1 MMKMLKMLKML
12 LLFGLCCSGLTLY
25 YIYTHTFI
33 YLYIIYLYICQ
44 CLDVLLFLM
53 SAGLIKHQLVEY

>member
-1 MMKMLKMLKML
+1 MMKMLKVMKML
-12 LLFGLCCSGLTLY
+12 LLFGLCCSGLTLH

-33 YLYIIYLYICQ
+33 YLYICQ
-44 CLDVLLFLM
+44 SLDVLLFLM